1 MNQIEKIKEDLK
13 NTLSEYRYEHSI
25 LVAQEAKKLACH
37 YNVDEKKAYISGL
50 VHDIAKEFSDEEN
63 VLWIKK
69 YDLNNEL
76 LLPKYKKIIH
86 ADIGSV
92 VVKEKYNLDEEICN
106 AVLYH
111 TTGSVN
117 MTLLDKIVFVS
128 DKISRKTKN
137 KAIDEITQ
145 LAYENIDKALITLLI
160 IQKNK
165 LESDKKSMHPNSI
178 KLLQNL
184 MQKDKNIYKDNIP

>member
-25 LVAQEAKKLACH
+25 LVAQEAKKLANR
-37 YNVDEKKAYISGL
+37 YNVDKKKAYISGL

-76 LLPKYKKIIH
+76 LLPEYKKIIH
-86 ADIGSV
+86 ADIGAV
-92 VVKEKYNLDEEICN
+92 VVKEKYNLDGEISN

-111 TTGSVN
+111 TIGSTN
-117 MTLLDKIVFVS
+117 MTMLDKIVYVS
-128 DKISRKTKN
+128 DKVARKK
-137 KAIDEITQ
+137 KSEELGKIRE
-145 LAYENIDKALITLLI
+145 LAYENIDKALFLLLI
-160 IQKNK
+160 KQKNK
-165 LESDKKSMHPNSI
+165 LEKDNKRMHPNSI